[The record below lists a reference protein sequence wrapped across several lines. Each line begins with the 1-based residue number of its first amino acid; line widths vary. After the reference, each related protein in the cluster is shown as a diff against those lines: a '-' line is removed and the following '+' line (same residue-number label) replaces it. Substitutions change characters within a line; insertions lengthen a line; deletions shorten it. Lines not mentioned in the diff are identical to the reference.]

1 MALIHDLRLING
13 VWSDTHAWDI
23 LNGNEVADTI
33 TIYGGND
40 QVIAGGGND
49 VIYDFNSYT
58 GGPSGSDIVRGGFGN
73 DTIFTSLDTS
83 GNLYDGGADFDTVN
97 FVAVGGGV
105 NIDLQT
111 GLCPEPRHPGR
122 LLAAIYRRR
131 RRQRRIRLHLWRC
144 QQQHDPRLRRRR
156 HPQRSR
162 RKR

>member
-97 FVAVGGGV
+97 FVAIGGGV
-105 NIDLQT
+105 NIDLQSGFAQSPAT
-111 GLCPEPRHPGR
+111 
-122 LLAAIYRRR
+122 LAVSSLRSIEGVVGSGAI
-131 RRQRRIRLHLWRC
+131 
-144 QQQHDPRLRRRR
+144 
-156 HPQRSR
+156 
-162 RKR
+162 